1 MRYIHFRSCKFHG
14 LHQKHNNKPQR
25 MRQQITFVKRSTIG
39 QVTRETANHSLVTK
53 LHWKRHWEIPLRDAL
68 WEQEVTSVQERSL
81 FRTPH
86 ATLFSGF
93 SPFVEKFESGIVKK
107 GKYFYTS
114 NHYSREKCSSNRR
127 IKFSRKLT
135 CDMYPVYVPRYAPAE
150 FDFRQG

>member
-68 WEQEVTSVQERSL
+68 WEQEVTSVQEREHYL
-81 FRTPH
+81 GFRMLH
-86 ATLFSGF
+86 FLAGSRLLWK
-93 SPFVEKFESGIVKK
+93 KFESGIVKK

-114 NHYSREKCSSNRR
+114 NHYSREKCSSNHR

-135 CDMYPVYVPRYAPAE
+135 CDMYHGTLPRNLTS
-150 FDFRQG
+150 DKGKK